1 MNAVFIYYT
10 PDWQPLADI
19 VLPRV
24 RDYCHQHGYVFIC
37 RVNHSDTICGLNKM
51 QLLHER
57 FYFFCLDE
65 QVQVFEFIWVLDLDT
80 LITNPSIPFTQFTNN
95 EHDIFITEDIHGIN
109 AGSWIIRNTEA
120 SRLFVRTVINNF
132 DAPEEQTVMKR
143 YLDMVKVKILPHP
156 SINSYKYE
164 LYKDILKDE
173 LGETV
178 MTHEEG
184 QWQPRD
190 LLLHLPGLDMQTR
203 INTFL
208 YYESNPADNN
218 I

>member
-1 MNAVFIYYT
+1 MNAAVYIYYT

-19 VLPRV
+19 VLPKV
-24 RDYCHQHGYVFIC
+24 MQYCAKHDYCYSAVKFTFQESAGFLKMELL
-37 RVNHSDTICGLNKM
+37 LNRLYM
-51 QLLHER
+51 
-57 FYFFCLDE
+57 FNT
-65 QVQVFEFIWVLDLDT
+65 VWVLDLDT
-80 LITNPSIPFTQFTNN
+80 LITNPSIPFTQFTDN

-120 SRLFVRTVINNF
+120 ARLFVRTVINNF

-164 LYKDILKDE
+164 LYKNVLKDE
-173 LGETV
+173 LDKRI
-178 MTHEEG
+178 MTHSEG
-184 QWQPRD
+184 QWEQGD
-190 LLLHLPGLDMQTR
+190 LLLHLPGLLFQQR
-203 INTFL
+203 IEIFKEMTN
-208 YYESNPADNN
+208 ESNPANNN

>member
-19 VLPRV
+19 VLPKVEAYCKRHEYV
-24 RDYCHQHGYVFIC
+24 MATSTITYGISAPGLCKMKRLLDKLINGIHDYDY
-37 RVNHSDTICGLNKM
+37 NL
-51 QLLHER
+51 
-57 FYFFCLDE
+57 
-65 QVQVFEFIWVLDLDT
+65 IWLLDLDT
-80 LITNPSIPFTQFTNN
+80 LITNPSIPFTQFTDN
-95 EHDIFITEDIHGIN
+95 EHDIFITEDVHGIN

-173 LGETV
+173 LGERV
-178 MTHEEG
+178 MSHEEG
-184 QWQPRD
+184 QWQPGD

-208 YYESNPADNN
+208 YYE
-218 I
+218 

>member
-19 VLPRV
+19 VLPNV
-24 RDYCHQHGYVFIC
+24 EAYCERHGYKLYIDC
-37 RVNHSDTICGLNKM
+37 ERDDGLFQVGFYKM
-51 QLLHER
+51 EALLRRIYDHE
-57 FYFFCLDE
+57 FVWL
-65 QVQVFEFIWVLDLDT
+65 LDLDT
-80 LITNPSIPFTQFTNN
+80 LITNPSIPFTQFADN

-173 LGETV
+173 LGETI
-178 MTHEEG
+178 MSHEEG
-184 QWQPRD
+184 EWQPGD

-208 YYESNPADNN
+208 YYESNTANL
-218 I
+218 

>member
-1 MNAVFIYYT
+1 MNAVYIYYT

-19 VLPRV
+19 VLPKV
-24 RDYCHQHGYVFIC
+24 REYAEIHQYLIIEHQWREKQIMDMPLGYY
-37 RVNHSDTICGLNKM
+37 KM
-51 QLLHER
+51 H
-57 FYFFCLDE
+57 YI
-65 QVQVFEFIWVLDLDT
+65 EFVLSELGFDLIWLLDLDT
-80 LITNPSIPFTQFTNN
+80 LITNTSIPFTDFTDN

-120 SRLFVRTVINNF
+120 ARLFVRTVINNF

-173 LGETV
+173 LGERA
-178 MTHEEG
+178 MMHEEG
-184 QWQPRD
+184 QWELGD
-190 LLLHLPGLDMQTR
+190 LLLHLPGTTLEQR
-203 INTFL
+203 IETFK
-208 YYESNPADNN
+208 AT

>member
-19 VLPRV
+19 VLPKV
-24 RDYCHQHGYVFIC
+24 KEYCKRWHY
-37 RVNHSDTICGLNKM
+37 
-51 QLLHER
+51 R
-57 FYFFCLDE
+57 FYAGCHVSMDNPVGMYKMYYLLLELCDDD
-65 QVQVFEFIWVLDLDT
+65 FIWVLDLDT
-80 LITNPSIPFTQFTNN
+80 LITNPSIPFTQFTDN

-120 SRLFVRTVINNF
+120 ARLFVRTVINNF

-143 YLDMVKVKILPHP
+143 YLDLVKIKLLPHP

-164 LYKDILKDE
+164 LYKNILKDE

-178 MTHEEG
+178 MSHEEG
-184 QWQPRD
+184 QWQPGD

-208 YYESNPADNN
+208 YYESNPANL
-218 I
+218 

>member
-1 MNAVFIYYT
+1 MNAVYIYYT

-19 VLPRV
+19 VIPKV
-24 RDYCHQHGYVFIC
+24 EAYCAKHGYILMLVKHIENET
-37 RVNHSDTICGLNKM
+37 VGLYKMM
-51 QLLHER
+51 QLALLMPCFHH
-57 FYFFCLDE
+57 
-65 QVQVFEFIWVLDLDT
+65 IWVLDLDT
-80 LITNPSIPFTQFTNN
+80 LITNPNIRFTSFAGGAGLDD
-95 EHDIFITEDIHGIN
+95 DIFITEDIHGIN

-184 QWQPRD
+184 EWQPGD

-208 YYESNPADNN
+208 YYESNSADNN

>member
-1 MNAVFIYYT
+1 MNAVYIYYT

-19 VLPRV
+19 VLPKV
-24 RDYCHQHGYVFIC
+24 EAYCGKHGYCYSPVKQLFVGNVGLYKMFLLQD
-37 RVNHSDTICGLNKM
+37 RLYMFETIW
-51 QLLHER
+51 
-57 FYFFCLDE
+57 
-65 QVQVFEFIWVLDLDT
+65 ILDLDT
-80 LITNPSIPFTQFTNN
+80 LITNPSIPFAQFTDN

-120 SRLFVRTVINNF
+120 ARLFVRTVINNF

-178 MTHEEG
+178 ISHEEG
-184 QWQPRD
+184 QWQPGD

-218 I
+218 V